1 MAIGIFDS
9 GLGGL
14 SVVKELKKKYPS
26 EKIIYFADNI
36 NLPYGEKTDEEIKSF
51 AINIC
56 DFLISKGATSI
67 IIACNT
73 ASSTAYDILIKKY
86 SIPIYSIILPVVN
99 EILNKDY
106 KKIGLIAT
114 KSTINSK
121 KYDKYLD
128 GVLSLKKATPKLVEY
143 AESQCKTGILE
154 YIKDNID
161 NMVKNTDAIILGC
174 THFPLLA
181 EYFNK
186 LYSDFTFIDPAVALV
201 KSFDIKDSEIAD
213 DEYYVSGEKA
223 EFELLA
229 KNIIGS
235 DINVRVHKW

>member
-1 MAIGIFDS
+1 M
-9 GLGGL
+9 
-14 SVVKELKKKYPS
+14 
-26 EKIIYFADNI
+26 
-36 NLPYGEKTDEEIKSF
+36 
-51 AINIC
+51 
-56 DFLISKGATSI
+56 
-67 IIACNT
+67 
-73 ASSTAYDILIKKY
+73 
-86 SIPIYSIILPVVN
+86 
-99 EILNKDY
+99 
-106 KKIGLIAT
+106 
-114 KSTINSK
+114 
-121 KYDKYLD
+121 
-128 GVLSLKKATPKLVEY
+128 VEY

-213 DEYYVSGEKA
+213 DEYYVSGEKD

>member
-14 SVVKELKKKYPS
+14 SVVKELKKKYPK

-36 NLPYGEKTDEEIKSF
+36 NLPYGEKTDEEIKRFS
-51 AINIC
+51 INIC

-73 ASSTAYDILIKKY
+73 ASSIAYDTLINKY
-86 SIPIYSIILPVVN
+86 NIPIYSIILPVVN
-99 EILNKDY
+99 EILSKDY

-121 KYDKYLD
+121 KYDKYLI
-128 GVLSLKKATPKLVEY
+128 GVLSLKKSTPKLVEY
-143 AESQCKTGILE
+143 AENRCKKGILE

-181 EYFNK
+181 DYFNK
-186 LYSDFTFIDPAVALV
+186 LYSDFTFIDPAISLIRI
-201 KSFDIKDSEIAD
+201 FDIKDSEIAD
-213 DEYYVSGEKA
+213 DEYYVSGEKY
-223 EFELLA
+223 EFKLLA
-229 KNIIGS
+229 EDIIGS

>member
-73 ASSTAYDILIKKY
+73 ASSTAYDTLIK
-86 SIPIYSIILPVVN
+86 
-99 EILNKDY
+99 
-106 KKIGLIAT
+106 
-114 KSTINSK
+114 
-121 KYDKYLD
+121 
-128 GVLSLKKATPKLVEY
+128 
-143 AESQCKTGILE
+143 
-154 YIKDNID
+154 
-161 NMVKNTDAIILGC
+161 
-174 THFPLLA
+174 
-181 EYFNK
+181 
-186 LYSDFTFIDPAVALV
+186 
-201 KSFDIKDSEIAD
+201 
-213 DEYYVSGEKA
+213 
-223 EFELLA
+223 
-229 KNIIGS
+229 
-235 DINVRVHKW
+235 